1 MQMLLEL
8 NESLLSVLS
17 KADVVIAAPGH
28 PSQADFPTMV
38 TIMYMLRRGNRM
50 ETLTAVKQLTMLC
63 CGAESYVDIATKVV
77 VKATTMKEMRAAGA
91 LQTLMTALVRCVALD
106 WSEVEMQICRVVSV
120 LVTYEEDWML
130 LLKNSL
136 EILTALQS
144 LLIKVVRTKYPIN
157 SPRSRSQGFGK
168 GSVCCDV
175 NSLVAAALA
184 KLSLVLCADWGKAVA
199 PAAVPNVF
207 AASTRL
213 SEVERAREV
222 LRNSANR
229 PAPKPPLKSQT
240 DPSKTL
246 EIVLTIILTICEGAM
261 VFPPASVLA
270 SVSLGDVT
278 QGRGD
283 LSISGAFS
291 RSLPLLSNS
300 SAVLCSIALCN
311 LAECPPC
318 VAVLVQG
325 GALRLLRC
333 WLELGTDLMTGLWDA
348 LQKER
353 SSGVDS
359 FDCKPICK
367 LLRSKEYVQ
376 SFELLTNAAAAVNYL
391 VGGSDI
397 PGDKNLPATDSTAGF
412 IYAQVMAEGLPG
424 ALVRL
429 ISASVRDFTA
439 TYEGDKSPTTPSMS
453 SEKLPPATLAGY
465 NIDTDRDNAEILHLM
480 QMLTVPAAL
489 AAVGSKDKDKGSSRR
504 PLIHILPRAAEVH
517 LAQALYHLSNRV
529 QSRAHLQAV
538 GAPFALCRLFVSA
551 TERTKR
557 KNGRNPVYY
566 AGSSGKGGDEPGSSN
581 SAASEKD
588 KKSSKT
594 TPFDWD
600 DEEEDEDEYYDR
612 VPMTPQIGSSN
623 DLKGVGVA
631 VGVSTSTSTGM
642 SNGGGNNGG
651 SGCCDVAPND
661 FFAKAIMQLNSEN
674 SSKSACQTPLNH
686 PEARQPKGPPD
697 DTLASHDLIYL
708 KTIVSS
714 CLDALTNF
722 LADDLALKLRCGSH
736 SAADEPSKT
745 VLLGPSFVN
754 FVTSPRYPLP
764 ELMGDRCVVE
774 ALKFSIS
781 CLPQGLPR
789 LAALRTVGAL
799 TDWPLALAG
808 MIDQGI
814 TTELV
819 LICQER
825 YTDSTLS
832 HNGQAASIVTPRQA
846 KRGSSFVSFFQG
858 PSPRISGSTSASAGS
873 GSTSERTTANAYNS
887 TSSTPNYSTPR
898 TMKMARSISSDS
910 DQGCLEHEYSYS
922 NGRHCSTGGDQSPVN
937 CLISNSII
945 NHSLCDNPLYPNAGG
960 AKKDHTGDPRLGG
973 PSPSTLR
980 RPSCGVEGAFSP
992 ELMVEETMCI
1002 CFALAN
1008 AATYSNECAVQLFN
1022 MGLMSVM
1029 LRIATSTNLE
1039 IVRQALKCVGAM
1051 CLVRN
1056 SQTSLA
1062 LTSDQRHNDTKLKQ
1076 LRTHTYGRA
1085 LGALTD
1091 ALSSPSSLV
1100 QLEAVRGIANIAG
1113 VDEQMC
1119 DQAVAKSLRTIISM
1133 LLDSSC
1139 DRDTRNAAEDVLKAV
1154 GFTGG
1159 MRDLEVCQF
1168 DVELLGEWFTIKK
1181 SMPPQM
1187 LARRLVSHWIEDLFN
1202 GAQPVPVVINSSTAH
1217 NTTPS
1222 QVPCPLLSWTSSAPS
1237 SASNSRSGSPILGRS
1252 QMFWNGSMSNPS
1264 NSGGPSSSRGL
1275 KSEKTLLQT
1284 AKTELQ
1290 RRFSD
1295 SISKFVPFCMGGSA
1309 ARVLREEEEEDQEM
1323 REIGLDLFSPSAGS
1337 NTSNPYGLYEGMDC
1351 PPDGVV
1357 NLMDIF
1363 YASHLQQVLLMD
1375 VVYFLSDPV
1384 LESLIAWNQSD
1395 GYDNSVE
1402 EMNCYDSDYDHDNDV
1417 ELLRTQQGLR
1427 HIGPKGDFDRT
1438 SARLSLPI
1446 PFSLNALLLPMRSY
1460 VTFTRV
1466 GRVIERIVEQ
1476 GGDLQ
1481 PFSLVFRDSQL
1492 GGDTHASLLSTLRR
1506 CGRIVTMSIANYK
1519 SVEIDR
1525 DSRMG
1530 WLVGNLPPSIRF
1542 VRYAFAVLYLVL
1554 TPFLICSVPFYFP
1567 LLRAPL
1573 LLCHLFSP
1581 LLSSCP
1587 LYSHFFPPSQPVLT
1601 CTGRFLPLSYCL
1613 LKTDSLHYITQ
1624 HTTLHCTKLHFPYF
1638 HF

>member
-63 CGAESYVDIATKVV
+63 CGAESYVDTATKVV

-106 WSEVEMQICRVVSV
+106 WSEVEMQICRVISV

-144 LLIKVVRTKYPIN
+144 LLIKVVRTKHPVS

-168 GSVCCDV
+168 SNTCCDV

-184 KLSLVLCADWGKAVA
+184 KLSLVLCADWGKTAA
-199 PAAVPNVF
+199 PSASPHVF
-207 AASTRL
+207 VASTRL
-213 SEVERAREV
+213 TEVERAREV

-229 PAPKPPLKSQT
+229 HAPKPPLKSQT

-270 SVSLGDVT
+270 SVTLGDVT

-283 LSISGAFS
+283 LTISGAFS

-353 SSGVDS
+353 SSGADS
-359 FDCKPICK
+359 SDSKPISK

-376 SFELLTNAAAAVNYL
+376 SFELLTNAAAAVHYL

-429 ISASVRDFTA
+429 ISASVRDFTGA
-439 TYEGDKSPTTPSMS
+439 YEGDRTPTTPSMS
-453 SEKLPPATLAGY
+453 SEKYPAPTLAGY
-465 NIDTDRDNAEILHLM
+465 NIDTDRDNAELLHLM
-480 QMLTVPAAL
+480 QMLTVPAAS
-489 AAVGSKDKDKGSSRR
+489 AGVGSKDKDKTSSRR

-557 KNGRNPVYY
+557 KNVRYPAYLG
-566 AGSSGKGGDEPGSSN
+566 GTSGKGDEPGSGN

-588 KKSSKT
+588 KKISNKT
-594 TPFDWD
+594 SFYWD
-600 DEEEDEDEYYDR
+600 EEDEDDDEFYDR
-612 VPMTPQIGSSN
+612 VPLTPQTYSCT

-631 VGVSTSTSTGM
+631 AGVSTTTGTN
-642 SNGGGNNGG
+642 NGGGECTDGVG
-651 SGCCDVAPND
+651 ND
-661 FFAKAIMQLNSEN
+661 YFAKAILQLSLE
-674 SSKSACQTPLNH
+674 KSCCQTSLHNPDT
-686 PEARQPKGPPD
+686 RQPKGVIPQPQD
-697 DTLASHDLIYL
+697 EALANHDLMYL

-736 SAADEPSKT
+736 SAADEPGKT

-754 FVTSPRYPLP
+754 FATSPRLSLP
-764 ELMGDRCVVE
+764 EIMGNRCVVE
-774 ALKFSIS
+774 ALKISIS
-781 CLPQGLPR
+781 CLPQGLAR

-808 MIDQGI
+808 MIEQGI

-819 LICQER
+819 QICQER

-873 GSTSERTTANAYNS
+873 GSTSERTTANAYN
-887 TSSTPNYSTPR
+887 TASSTPNYSTPR
-898 TMKMARSISSDS
+898 NMKMARSISSDS
-910 DQGCLEHEYSYS
+910 DQGCLDSEYSYS

-945 NHSLCDNPLYPNAGG
+945 NHSLCDNPLHPTAGVT
-960 AKKDHTGDPRLGG
+960 KKDYTGDSRLGG
-973 PSPSTLR
+973 PSPSALR
-980 RPSCGVEGAFSP
+980 RPSCGVEAAFSP

-1062 LTSDQRHNDTKLKQ
+1062 VTSDQRHNDTKLKQ
-1076 LRTHTYGRA
+1076 LRTHTYVRA

-1217 NTTPS
+1217 STTPS

-1252 QMFWNGSMSNPS
+1252 QMFWNGPMG
-1264 NSGGPSSSRGL
+1264 NSTSTGGQISSRGF

-1375 VVYFLSDPV
+1375 IVYFLSDPV
-1384 LESLIAWNQSD
+1384 LESLIAWNESD
-1395 GYDNSVE
+1395 GYENSVE
-1402 EMNCYDSDYDHDNDV
+1402 EINSYDSDYDHDNDV

-1446 PFSLNALLLPMRSY
+1446 PFSLNALLLPMRCY

-1492 GGDTHASLLSTLRR
+1492 SGDTHASLLSTLRR
-1506 CGRIVTMSIANYK
+1506 CGRIVTISFANYK

-1542 VRYAFAVLYLVL
+1542 VRYVL
-1554 TPFLICSVPFYFP
+1554 S
-1567 LLRAPL
+1567 LL
-1573 LLCHLFSP
+1573 
-1581 LLSSCP
+1581 
-1587 LYSHFFPPSQPVLT
+1587 QPVLT
-1601 CTGRFLPLSYCL
+1601 LPVLLYI
-1613 LKTDSLHYITQ
+1613 LKTSDYYLPPTQLRLTYPFLTHLFIFLHTSLLLSSYRHSSTIN
-1624 HTTLHCTKLHFPYF
+1624 LRC
-1638 HF
+1638 